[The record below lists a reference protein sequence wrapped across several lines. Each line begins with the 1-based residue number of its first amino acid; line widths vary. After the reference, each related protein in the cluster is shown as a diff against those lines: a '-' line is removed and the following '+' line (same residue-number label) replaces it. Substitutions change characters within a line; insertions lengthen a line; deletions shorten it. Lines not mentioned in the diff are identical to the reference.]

1 MSAQARLVK
10 KGSELHVY
18 TPYHR
23 LLVEQIRGIPGRRW
37 DGTCWI
43 VPVRAEE
50 QTRELVR
57 QFYQIEGEPCY
68 VPFVVLR
75 VHIRSEKKGYACGQV
90 SVDDCELFLPES
102 GYLNMQEEDGFVI
115 LDYAGGFTDEY
126 KSARSRKNGFV
137 IDYTL
142 KIKVRDGA
150 KWVTS
155 GAASY
160 EILSGGTAIDQF
172 LEQVAE
178 DL

>member
-1 MSAQARLVK
+1 MRSCS
-10 KGSELHVY
+10 G
-18 TPYHR
+18 
-23 LLVEQIRGIPGRRW
+23 GI
-37 DGTCWI
+37 GT
-43 VPVRAEE
+43 
-50 QTRELVR
+50 
-57 QFYQIEGEPCY
+57 
-68 VPFVVLR
+68 
-75 VHIRSEKKGYACGQV
+75 
-90 SVDDCELFLPES
+90 
-102 GYLNMQEEDGFVI
+102 
-115 LDYAGGFTDEY
+115 
-126 KSARSRKNGFV
+126 RSRKNGFV